1 GALGGRERGE
11 QLQHEHGEPVRE
23 ARARRRG
30 SAHEARVVPRT
41 RSARSE
47 AAPHRSHHDRRRRTR
62 RRSLM
67 GQKTHPHGF
76 RLGFTKTWNA
86 KWYAN
91 KKGYRDLIK
100 EDVAIR
106 AAIRARLRD
115 AAISRID
122 IERSTNQATVTIHT
136 AKPGVVI
143 GKGGA
148 KVEELR
154 QVLGKTTGKA
164 VKVNIFEIRFPEVDA
179 NLIAENVAQ
188 QLERRVSFRKVLKQT
203 VQRAMKSGAKGVRV
217 AVAGRLGG
225 AEMSRREW
233 EREGRVPLH
242 TLRADIEF
250 GRAIAKTTF
259 GTIGVKAWI
268 YRGDIEPAPRQ
279 VAQQSAGGLP
289 PRPAAPPP

>member
-1 GALGGRERGE
+1 
-11 QLQHEHGEPVRE
+11 
-23 ARARRRG
+23 
-30 SAHEARVVPRT
+30 
-41 RSARSE
+41 
-47 AAPHRSHHDRRRRTR
+47 
-62 RRSLM
+62 M
-67 GQKTHPHGF
+67 GQKTHPVGF

-91 KKGYRDLIK
+91 RKNYPGLLK
-100 EDVAIR
+100 EDITIR
-106 AAIRARLRD
+106 DTIRARLRD

-122 IERSTNQATVTIHT
+122 IERSTNQVRVTIHT

-164 VKVNIFEIRFPEVDA
+164 VKVNIFEIRFPEVDPR
-179 NLIAENVAQ
+179 LIAENVAQ

-203 VQRAMKSGAKGVRV
+203 VLRSMKSGAKGVRV

-242 TLRADIEF
+242 TLRADIDYGKAE
-250 GRAIAKTTF
+250 AHTTF
-259 GTIGVKAWI
+259 GLIGVKAWV
-268 YRGDIEPAPRQ
+268 YKGDVEPTPRQ
-279 VAQQSAGGLP
+279 ITQTGPATARAG
-289 PRPAAPPP
+289 A

>member
-1 GALGGRERGE
+1 
-11 QLQHEHGEPVRE
+11 
-23 ARARRRG
+23 
-30 SAHEARVVPRT
+30 
-41 RSARSE
+41 
-47 AAPHRSHHDRRRRTR
+47 
-62 RRSLM
+62 M
-67 GQKTHPHGF
+67 GQKTHPVGF

-91 KKGYRDLIK
+91 RKNYPGLLK
-100 EDVAIR
+100 EDITIR
-106 AAIRARLRD
+106 DTIRARLRD
-115 AAISRID
+115 AAIARID
-122 IERSTNQATVTIHT
+122 IERSTNQVTVTIQT

-154 QVLGKTTGKA
+154 QVLGKTTGKM
-164 VKVNIFEIRFPEVDA
+164 VKVNIFEIRYPELDA

-203 VQRAMKSGAKGVRV
+203 VSRSMKAGAKGVRV

-242 TLRADIEF
+242 SLRADIEF

-259 GTIGVKAWI
+259 GTIGVKAWV
-268 YRGDIEPAPRQ
+268 YKGEIEPAPRQ
-279 VAQQSAGGLP
+279 VTHPNAPAAAPQRP
-289 PRPAAPPP
+289 PAPPAPPAAPAPARVS

>member
-1 GALGGRERGE
+1 
-11 QLQHEHGEPVRE
+11 
-23 ARARRRG
+23 
-30 SAHEARVVPRT
+30 
-41 RSARSE
+41 
-47 AAPHRSHHDRRRRTR
+47 
-62 RRSLM
+62 M
-67 GQKTHPHGF
+67 GQKTHPGGF

-86 KWYAN
+86 KWYAGHKN
-91 KKGYRDLIK
+91 YPVLLK
-100 EDVAIR
+100 EDLSIRKAIR
-106 AAIRARLRD
+106 GRLRD

-122 IERSTNQATVTIHT
+122 IERSTNQVTVTINT

-143 GKGGA
+143 GKGGS

-154 QVLGKTTGKA
+154 QVLGKTTGKQ
-164 VKVNIFEIRFPEVDA
+164 VKVNIFEIRYPEVDA
-179 NLIAENVAQ
+179 QLIAENVAQ

-203 VQRAMKSGAKGVRV
+203 VQRSMKSGAKGVRLM
-217 AVAGRLGG
+217 VAGRLGG

-268 YRGDIEPAPRQ
+268 YRGDIDPAPRQ
-279 VAQQSAGGLP
+279 VQTNAPAAA
-289 PRPAAPPP
+289 PRPAVTAAPAGPGIQPSANPPLATPPLPAPLPNPRPTSGV

>member
-1 GALGGRERGE
+1 
-11 QLQHEHGEPVRE
+11 V
-23 ARARRRG
+23 
-30 SAHEARVVPRT
+30 
-41 RSARSE
+41 
-47 AAPHRSHHDRRRRTR
+47 
-62 RRSLM
+62 
-67 GQKTHPHGF
+67 GQKTHPNGF

-91 KKGYRDLIK
+91 KKNYPGLVK
-100 EDVAIR
+100 EDVTIR
-106 AAIRARLRD
+106 SAIRARLRD

-122 IERSTNQATVTIHT
+122 IERSTNQVTVTIHT

-279 VAQQSAGGLP
+279 VATANAPTIATAPRPTPPLP
-289 PRPAAPPP
+289 PTPPLAGASTPSAPVAPGSPISPTTPVAPISPATGGAV

>member
-1 GALGGRERGE
+1 
-11 QLQHEHGEPVRE
+11 
-23 ARARRRG
+23 
-30 SAHEARVVPRT
+30 
-41 RSARSE
+41 
-47 AAPHRSHHDRRRRTR
+47 
-62 RRSLM
+62 M
-67 GQKTHPHGF
+67 GQKTHPTGY

-91 KKGYRDLIK
+91 KKNYSTLVG
-100 EDVAIR
+100 EDNSIRTAIR
-106 AAIRARLRD
+106 GRLRD

-122 IERSTNQATVTIHT
+122 IERSTNQVTVTIHT

-242 TLRADIEF
+242 TLRADIDF

-268 YRGDIEPAPRQ
+268 YRGDIEPAPRT
-279 VAQQSAGGLP
+279 VAQNQPGIA
-289 PRPAAPPP
+289 PRPAAPPPPPGFVPPPPPPPAAPVTPAPATPAPAAPAPAGGA

>member
-1 GALGGRERGE
+1 
-11 QLQHEHGEPVRE
+11 
-23 ARARRRG
+23 
-30 SAHEARVVPRT
+30 
-41 RSARSE
+41 
-47 AAPHRSHHDRRRRTR
+47 
-62 RRSLM
+62 M
-67 GQKTHPHGF
+67 GQKTHPNGF

-86 KWYAN
+86 KWYAPH
-91 KKGYRDLIK
+91 KSYRELLK
-100 EDVAIR
+100 EDLSIR
-106 AAIRARLRD
+106 RSIRSRLRD
-115 AAISRID
+115 AAIARIE
-122 IERSTNQATVTIHT
+122 IERSTNQVTVTIQT

-154 QVLGKTTGKA
+154 QALGKATGKA
-164 VKVNIFEIRFPEVDA
+164 VKVNIFEIRYPELDA
-179 NLIAENVAQ
+179 PLIAENVAQ

-203 VQRAMKSGAKGVRV
+203 VGRSMKAGARGVRV

-225 AEMSRREW
+225 SEMSRREW

-268 YRGDIEPAPRQ
+268 YKGDIEPAPRA
-279 VAQQSAGGLP
+279 VAQNA
-289 PRPAAPPP
+289 PAAARREI

>member
-1 GALGGRERGE
+1 
-11 QLQHEHGEPVRE
+11 V
-23 ARARRRG
+23 
-30 SAHEARVVPRT
+30 
-41 RSARSE
+41 
-47 AAPHRSHHDRRRRTR
+47 
-62 RRSLM
+62 
-67 GQKTHPHGF
+67 
-76 RLGFTKTWNA
+76 
-86 KWYAN
+86 
-91 KKGYRDLIK
+91 
-100 EDVAIR
+100 
-106 AAIRARLRD
+106 
-115 AAISRID
+115 
-122 IERSTNQATVTIHT
+122 TVTIQT

-154 QVLGKTTGKA
+154 QALGKATGKV
-164 VKVNIFEIRFPEVDA
+164 VKVNIFEIRYPELDA

-203 VQRAMKSGAKGVRV
+203 VSRSMKAGAKGVRV

-259 GTIGVKAWI
+259 GTIGVKAWV

-279 VAQQSAGGLP
+279 VSQNAPAAAL
-289 PRPAAPPP
+289 RPAVLGAPAAVGAPAPVAAPVGGPVGTP

>member
-1 GALGGRERGE
+1 
-11 QLQHEHGEPVRE
+11 
-23 ARARRRG
+23 
-30 SAHEARVVPRT
+30 
-41 RSARSE
+41 
-47 AAPHRSHHDRRRRTR
+47 
-62 RRSLM
+62 
-67 GQKTHPHGF
+67 
-76 RLGFTKTWNA
+76 
-86 KWYAN
+86 
-91 KKGYRDLIK
+91 
-100 EDVAIR
+100 AIR
-106 AAIRARLRD
+106 NRLRD
-115 AAISRID
+115 AAIARID
-122 IERSTNQATVTIHT
+122 IERSANQVTVTIQT

-217 AVAGRLGG
+217 QVAGRLGG

-242 TLRADIEF
+242 TIRAYIDYGQAE
-250 GRAIAKTTF
+250 AHTTY
-259 GTIGVKAWI
+259 GIIGVKAWI
-268 YRGDIEPAPRQ
+268 YKGDIVPGAAAEPPPPPRNAPR
-279 VAQQSAGGLP
+279 A
-289 PRPAAPPP
+289 AAPVVAGPVEPPVTASVPPIEEVVEIPEGPAIFEPDGDGDVTA

>member
-1 GALGGRERGE
+1 
-11 QLQHEHGEPVRE
+11 
-23 ARARRRG
+23 
-30 SAHEARVVPRT
+30 
-41 RSARSE
+41 
-47 AAPHRSHHDRRRRTR
+47 
-62 RRSLM
+62 M

-91 KKGYRDLIK
+91 SKNYRGLLK

-106 AAIRARLRD
+106 TAIRSRLRD
-115 AAISRID
+115 AAIARID
-122 IERSTNQATVTIHT
+122 IERSTNQVTVTIHT

-242 TLRADIEF
+242 TLRADIDF

-259 GTIGVKAWI
+259 GTIGVKAWV

-279 VAQQSAGGLP
+279 VAQNAPAAAPRLPAPPPPLPAAPAAPVAPAPAPASPSAGG
-289 PRPAAPPP
+289 A

>member
-1 GALGGRERGE
+1 
-11 QLQHEHGEPVRE
+11 
-23 ARARRRG
+23 
-30 SAHEARVVPRT
+30 
-41 RSARSE
+41 
-47 AAPHRSHHDRRRRTR
+47 
-62 RRSLM
+62 M

-91 KKGYRDLIK
+91 KKNYSVLLK
-100 EDVAIR
+100 EDVTIR
-106 AAIRARLRD
+106 SAIRARLRD

-122 IERSTNQATVTIHT
+122 IERSTNQVTVTIHT

-242 TLRADIEF
+242 TLRADIDF

-279 VAQQSAGGLP
+279 VPQGTQASVSAPRPPAQFAPTP
-289 PRPAAPPP
+289 PMPPAPQVPPAAAPVAPAAPATPAVPTAGGAV

>member
-1 GALGGRERGE
+1 
-11 QLQHEHGEPVRE
+11 
-23 ARARRRG
+23 
-30 SAHEARVVPRT
+30 
-41 RSARSE
+41 
-47 AAPHRSHHDRRRRTR
+47 
-62 RRSLM
+62 M

-91 KKGYRDLIK
+91 KKNYSVLLK
-100 EDVAIR
+100 EDVTIR
-106 AAIRARLRD
+106 SAIRARLRD

-122 IERSTNQATVTIHT
+122 IERSTNQVTVTIHT

-242 TLRADIEF
+242 TLRADIDF

-279 VAQQSAGGLP
+279 VPQGTSTAASAPRPTP
-289 PRPAAPPP
+289 PMPPAPTPPNAPAAPVAPQVPPAAAPVAPTLSPAVPARGSA